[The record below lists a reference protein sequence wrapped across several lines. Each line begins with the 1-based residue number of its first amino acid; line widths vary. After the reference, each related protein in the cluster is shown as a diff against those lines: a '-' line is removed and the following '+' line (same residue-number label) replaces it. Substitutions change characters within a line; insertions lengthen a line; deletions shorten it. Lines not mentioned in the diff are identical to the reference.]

1 MMIMMRRV
9 IVVVYAWCLRIKPVR
24 GLASLHF
31 LFALAQA
38 PLSASLIINC
48 AKLFDWSAMTNC
60 FTGIA
65 V

>member
-1 MMIMMRRV
+1 MIMMRRV

-60 FTGIA
+60 FTGTA